1 MLTDFTFYGIDK
13 TGYLK
18 YFKKY
23 RYFNL
28 KYKSIIIKRIVN
40 MSNNLNLSSQ
50 KHNNLNVTECSNEV
64 NHTLSDSY
72 SYEIG
77 QGYIKCL
84 HTNRIIKREPEKDS
98 LPYFIVH
105 NNLEKLT
112 EMLEKGI
119 DPNERD
125 LAGVTC
131 SWTPLYWSSKLR
143 NIEAIKILL
152 EYGAD
157 INLVVHDD
165 DEICGTV
172 LDLASLRLDNELEE
186 LLREYARETGTSLSN
201 SFKAIRFKCRGKAP
215 SFDFRK

>member
-1 MLTDFTFYGIDK
+1 
-13 TGYLK
+13 
-18 YFKKY
+18 
-23 RYFNL
+23 
-28 KYKSIIIKRIVN
+28 
-40 MSNNLNLSSQ
+40 MSNNLIINSHGNDGLD
-50 KHNNLNVTECSNEV
+50 VADCSNDVEQ
-64 NHTLSDSY
+64 NLIETY
-72 SYEIG
+72 NYEIG

-84 HTNRIIKREPEKDS
+84 HSNTLIKREPEKDS
-98 LPYFIVH
+98 LSYFIVH
-105 NNLEKLT
+105 NQLEKLT
-112 EMLEKGI
+112 EMLENGI

-125 LAGVTC
+125 LGGVTC

-186 LLREYARETGTSLSN
+186 LLRESARETGTSLSN

>member
-1 MLTDFTFYGIDK
+1 
-13 TGYLK
+13 
-18 YFKKY
+18 
-23 RYFNL
+23 
-28 KYKSIIIKRIVN
+28 
-40 MSNNLNLSSQ
+40 MSNNTISTNSVQPDDNLQINDTSSSSSVE
-50 KHNNLNVTECSNEV
+50 HI
-64 NHTLSDSY
+64 LSEHFN
-72 SYEIG
+72 YEIG
-77 QGYIKCL
+77 HGYIKCFRSNTL
-84 HTNRIIKREPEKDS
+84 IRREPEVNS
-98 LPYFIVH
+98 LSYFIVH

-112 EMLEKGI
+112 ELLENGV

-143 NIEAIKILL
+143 NIDAIRILL

-157 INLVVHDD
+157 MNLVVHDD

-172 LDLASLRLDNELEE
+172 LDLASLRLDSELEE
-186 LLREYARETGTSLSN
+186 LLRESAKENGTSLSN

>member
-1 MLTDFTFYGIDK
+1 
-13 TGYLK
+13 
-18 YFKKY
+18 
-23 RYFNL
+23 
-28 KYKSIIIKRIVN
+28 
-40 MSNNLNLSSQ
+40 MSNNLNLSSHE
-50 KHNNLNVTECSNEV
+50 HNGLGLTECSNEV
-64 NHTLSDSY
+64 EQILSDTY

-84 HTNRIIKREPEKDS
+84 QSNRIIKREPEKDS
-98 LPYFIVH
+98 LSYFIVH

-112 EMLEKGI
+112 EMLENGI

-157 INLVVHDD
+157 INLVIHDD

-186 LLREYARETGTSLSN
+186 LLRESARETGTSLSN